1 MLNALYPH
9 RGLYW
14 QLLKRDI
21 ASKYRGSAL
30 GILWSV
36 LNPLLMLC
44 VYTFV
49 FSVVFS
55 ARWLASGEQP
65 KAEFALILFAGLM
78 IHTLAAET
86 LLRAPQMITSQ
97 VNYVKKVV
105 FPLQVMPLVPLGSAL
120 FNYGISLAILLSV
133 QIFVKGSL
141 PLSTLLVPL
150 IILPY
155 VIALAGAAWIL
166 ASLGVYLRDI
176 TQVVGLLVSMLMFLS
191 PIFFPVEALPEA
203 WRGVMYANPLT
214 LIITE
219 ARKVLLWNETP
230 NWMALLQYLAAA
242 SVFAIAGFYW
252 FQKTRKGFAD
262 VL

>member
-1 MLNALYPH
+1 MTNALWDY
-9 RGLYW
+9 RGLYI

-21 ASKYRGSAL
+21 ASKYRGAAL
-30 GILWSV
+30 GIVWSL

-49 FSVVFS
+49 FSTVFS
-55 ARWLASGEQP
+55 ARWLSASEQP
-65 KAEFALILFAGLM
+65 QTEFALILFTGLM
-78 IHTLAAET
+78 LHSLAAET
-86 LLRAPQMITSQ
+86 LLRAPGIITSQ

-105 FPLQVMPLVPLGSAL
+105 FPLQIMPLVPLGSAL
-120 FNYGISLAILLSV
+120 FHYIISLVVLVVAHLFI
-133 QIFVKGSL
+133 KGMPPLTFLWL
-141 PLSTLLVPL
+141 PVVVA
-150 IILPY
+150 PY
-155 VIALAGAAWIL
+155 IIALSGAAWIL

-176 TQVVGLLVSMLMFLS
+176 GQLVTLLVAMLMFLS

-203 WRGVMYANPLT
+203 WRGVLYLNPLT

-219 ARKVLLWNETP
+219 ARKIILWGEIP
-230 NWMALLQYLAAA
+230 DFIALLKYLAGA
-242 SVFAIAGFYW
+242 SIFAVAGFYW